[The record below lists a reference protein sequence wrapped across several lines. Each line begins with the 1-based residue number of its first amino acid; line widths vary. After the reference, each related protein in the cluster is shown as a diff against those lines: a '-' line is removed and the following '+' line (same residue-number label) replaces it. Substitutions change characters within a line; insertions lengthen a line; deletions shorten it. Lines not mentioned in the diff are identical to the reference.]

1 MPPNLRILVFPGEKH
16 SSESRKAT
24 GKIFSG
30 GWRYADGKFPEE
42 HGLQLVSCGTQ
53 MTSRCSMLGHHDIL
67 NNSQKWLWK
76 E

>member
-1 MPPNLRILVFPGEKH
+1 MPSILRLLGFPGEKL

-42 HGLQLVSCGTQ
+42 HGLQLVSCATQ
-53 MTSRCSMLGHHDIL
+53 MPSRCSMLGHHDIL
-67 NNSQKWLWK
+67 ND
-76 E
+76 